1 MYVLNELI
9 NKKQL
14 SKQIAL
20 DETYLTYQAKG
31 FVNQNRRG
39 ISKDKIGIACA
50 IDEAGNYV
58 VHTANRG
65 RPTSST
71 LIDIFKNSICPGS
84 IVISDSQRRYH
95 QLMDALNI
103 KWIKIPSGEKSKD
116 GYTLEMV
123 NRLHDR
129 IKAFFRGKRNVM
141 THYLQG
147 YLALFQY
154 SELHTMMIGSKM
166 FQDEFMKINNILSGV
181 RNKDI
186 CPEIN
191 LYKTL
196 YEC

>member
-1 MYVLNELI
+1 
-9 NKKQL
+9 
-14 SKQIAL
+14 
-20 DETYLTYQAKG
+20 
-31 FVNQNRRG
+31 
-39 ISKDKIGIACA
+39 
-50 IDEAGNYV
+50 
-58 VHTANRG
+58 
-65 RPTSST
+65 
-71 LIDIFKNSICPGS
+71 
-84 IVISDSQRRYH
+84 
-95 QLMDALNI
+95 MDTLNI
-103 KWIKIPSGEKSKD
+103 KWVKIPSGEKSKD

-166 FQDEFMKINNILSGV
+166 FQDEFMKINNILSGI